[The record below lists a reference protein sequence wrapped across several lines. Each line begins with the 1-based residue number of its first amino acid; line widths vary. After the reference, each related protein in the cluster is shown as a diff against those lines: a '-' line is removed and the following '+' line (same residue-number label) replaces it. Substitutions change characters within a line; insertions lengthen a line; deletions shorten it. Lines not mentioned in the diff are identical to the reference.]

1 MSQHNIPDGLFHEV
15 WQLYSNGHTS
25 DEILARLMKREVDL
39 EVAEGVMSKV
49 KTIRDAKRRSRG
61 LVLCII
67 GGSLLIMAFFVT
79 YILHQ
84 MNVQTDIALYGLTT
98 IGIGFLFTGMV
109 YYMG

>member
-25 DEILARLMKREVDL
+25 DEILARLIRREVDL
-39 EVAEGVMSKV
+39 EVAEGVMHKV
-49 KTIRDAKRRSRG
+49 KTIRDTKRRNQG
-61 LVLCII
+61 LTFCVI
-67 GGSLLIMAFFVT
+67 GGTLLILAFLIT

-84 MNVQTDIALYGLTT
+84 LNIQTDIALYGLTT